1 MRVNFVESN
10 PKTKIQK
17 ICNNAL
23 FQINLE
29 HGISNLAHSI
39 FSSLEEVFWRTSDL
53 ISKLQ

>member
-29 HGISNLAHSI
+29 HGLSNLAHSI